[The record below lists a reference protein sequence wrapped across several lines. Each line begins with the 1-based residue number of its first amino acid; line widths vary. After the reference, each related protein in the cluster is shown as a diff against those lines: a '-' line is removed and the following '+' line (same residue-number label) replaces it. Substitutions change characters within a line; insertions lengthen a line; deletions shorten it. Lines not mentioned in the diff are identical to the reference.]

1 MFLFVFALPRLHTI
15 MDFPTFTEW
24 LARRDEG
31 LLPPDRPPLKGMPR
45 INAFPGTD
53 APRKALHVK
62 RAKKPNPFAPISHK
76 VKDIVPNK
84 FVAKLGQKS
93 PALRWR

>member
-1 MFLFVFALPRLHTI
+1 MRSGSRTNTPRAPGKNWI
-15 MDFPTFTEW
+15 
-24 LARRDEG
+24 G
-31 LLPPDRPPLKGMPR
+31 PPLKGMPR